1 MLRIVPLGD
10 SHTRSNVSLR
20 EGTTGCRPRLT
31 LLQLELLNTG
41 LIGGDGGTLDTDTV
55 LLDSLSGVNGD
66 LVIGLVTVLKTLD
79 NWLAGPNLI
88 RVGELRSLP
97 SRST

>member
-10 SHTRSNVSLR
+10 SHTRSIVSHR
-20 EGTTGCRPRLT
+20 KSTIEGRPRRT

-66 LVIGLVTVLKTLD
+66 LVIGLVTVLKTLI
-79 NWLAGPNLI
+79 NW
-88 RVGELRSLP
+88 
-97 SRST
+97 